1 MFDGLVCVAAHNVAV
16 RLQIAA
22 VAHDDLG
29 RTGGGCLLGPVDRG
43 ELFVDDT
50 HELFRLFKR
59 FLIARADERDCVA
72 KVLRDLPLADER
84 RLVLLDVADVLL
96 ARDVLCRQ
104 HADDAGE
111 RFRFFR
117 ADIEHAGARVLA
129 AHRAAIAHAV
139 NKDVVGVLAVALHLF
154 GDIDAVHARADL
166 KVFLLFGNFP
176 LA

>member
-1 MFDGLVCVAAHNVAV
+1 MFDGLVCIAAHNVAV

-29 RTGGGCLLGPVDRG
+29 RTGGGRLLRPVDRG

-50 HELFRLFKR
+50 HELFRLFER
-59 FLIARADERDCVA
+59 FLIARADERHRVA
-72 KVLRDLPLADER
+72 EILRDFPLADER

-104 HADDAGE
+104 HAYDAGK

-117 ADIEHAGARVLA
+117 ADVEHAGARVLA

-139 NKDVVGVLAVALHLF
+139 NIDVIGVLAIALYLF
-154 GDIDAVHARADL
+154 GDVDAVHARANL

>member
-1 MFDGLVCVAAHNVAV
+1 MFDGLVCIAAHNVAV

-29 RTGGGCLLGPVDRG
+29 RTGGGRLLRPVDRG
-43 ELFVDDT
+43 KLFVNDT
-50 HELFRLFKR
+50 YKLFRLFKR
-59 FLIARADERDCVA
+59 FLIARTDKRHRVA
-72 KVLRDLPLADER
+72 EILRDLPLADER

-104 HADDAGE
+104 HAYDAGE
-111 RFRFFR
+111 RFRLFR
-117 ADIEHAGARVLA
+117 ADVEHAGARVLA
-129 AHRAAIAHAV
+129 AHRVTHAL
-139 NKDVVGVLAVALHLF
+139 NIDVVGVLAVALHLF
-154 GDIDAVHARADL
+154 GDVDAVHARANL